1 MNTWSS
7 GARLLTRRGGGL
19 QRKNQLLLKARCP
32 FTVSLRLRAEY
43 KHKISTSYLSS
54 LQVCLTF
61 WNISAKS
68 PVASTPFAWKLFF
81 GRFLLRLSRIK
92 RSQGMSMV
100 KIGSRAPN
108 FVFDIFIGPE
118 SDHWFCL
125 SVTHSLTNSCL
136 VNLIDATLSCKDA
149 NS

>member
-92 RSQGMSMV
+92 RSQIMFMG
-100 KIGSRAPN
+100 KIGPTAFN
-108 FVFDIFIGPE
+108 FG
-118 SDHWFCL
+118 
-125 SVTHSLTNSCL
+125 
-136 VNLIDATLSCKDA
+136 
-149 NS
+149 